1 MGATAGVHSDETKT
15 SKFHLIM
22 PQRRRLA
29 KIKILMEMILGIIML
44 MVIIIMAL
52 M

>member
-1 MGATAGVHSDETKT
+1 
-15 SKFHLIM
+15 M